1 MRKGILNQSIKYQ
14 LDLLREGLDKILTRE
29 YNGSIMRVKNRLKGI
44 VLKLVWEQLK
54 AEYTM
59 SDLAKALGIPL
70 PTFFRYVKN
79 MHKFN
84 DGLNDER
91 DQIDKE
97 TQIAERE
104 ENEREDDEEDERFNA
119 LGEAKE
125 GKWGTLVDSSQ
136 VIESAL
142 KANLY
147 QFKGYDAM
155 TGDDVGAAL
164 DSLRSMKEMFEH
176 LTSEIKDELTEKEI
190 LPI

>member
-1 MRKGILNQSIKYQ
+1 
-14 LDLLREGLDKILTRE
+14 
-29 YNGSIMRVKNRLKGI
+29 MRVKNKLKGK

-59 SDLAKALGIPL
+59 SELAEALGIPL
-70 PTFFRYVKN
+70 ATFFRYVKD
-79 MHKFN
+79 MHNF
-84 DGLNDER
+84 NDER

-104 ENEREDDEEDERFNA
+104 ENEREDDEEEERFSA
-119 LGEAKE
+119 LGEVKE

-142 KANLY
+142 KANLA
-147 QFKGYDAM
+147 QLKGYDVM
-155 TGDDVGAAL
+155 TGDDIGAAL
-164 DSLRSMKEMFEH
+164 DSLRSMKAMFEH

-190 LPI
+190 LPV